1 MPQSMGSQRAGRD
14 LVTQQQYNSI
24 FYICIYKCVFMCAQ
38 LLRCVLLLVTPWT
51 VSYQSSLSVGFFRE
65 EYRCG
70 LPFPP
75 PGDLP
80 DPGANLCLLHW

>member
-1 MPQSMGSQRAGRD
+1 
-14 LVTQQQYNSI
+14 
-24 FYICIYKCVFMCAQ
+24 MCAQ
-38 LLRCVLLLVTPWT
+38 LLRCILLLVTPWT
-51 VSYQSSLSVGFFRE
+51 VAYQSSLSVGFFRE

-80 DPGANLCLLHW
+80 DPGTESASPALAGGLFTTEPNGKPFLSLYLSLYFLELL